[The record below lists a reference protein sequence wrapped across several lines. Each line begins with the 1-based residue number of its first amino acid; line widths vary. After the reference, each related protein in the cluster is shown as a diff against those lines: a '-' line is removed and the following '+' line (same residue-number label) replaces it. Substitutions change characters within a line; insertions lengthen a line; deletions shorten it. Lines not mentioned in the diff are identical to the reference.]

1 MILAVIR
8 VLFISLVAAVA
19 LAFLSST
26 VAAGN
31 TAYIMMVASVIT
43 AIAVIMLDFFNQAEE
58 SCGDVGIVFRHSGGH
73 SGGLGIGLSDQ

>member
-8 VLFISLVAAVA
+8 ILFISLVAAVA

-31 TAYIMMVASVIT
+31 AA
-43 AIAVIMLDFFNQAEE
+43 
-58 SCGDVGIVFRHSGGH
+58 
-73 SGGLGIGLSDQ
+73 